1 VPRLFLK
8 LQPQL
13 QSEWCWAA
21 VAASISRHYDPDSSW
36 CQCKLAT
43 RMTRSAKTGEKDCCS
58 SPHTCNRAQSLERAL
73 RLVGRLA
80 GPPIPCPLP
89 FGKIQK
95 EILAGRPVCARI
107 GWPGSATG
115 HFILIYGCRKSKSG
129 SQWLYVEDPLY
140 GSSTW
145 LYSEFCRNYQYA
157 KGRWSHTYPIRGKHA
172 AS

>member
-1 VPRLFLK
+1 MPRLFLK

-21 VAASISRHYDPDSSW
+21 IAASISRHYDPDSPW

-43 RMTRSAKTGEKDCCS
+43 RMTGNKNCCS
-58 SPHTCNRAQSLERAL
+58 NPHSCNRPQYLEKAL
-73 RLVGRLA
+73 RMVGRLA
-80 GPPIPCPLP
+80 GPPAAGPLT
-89 FGKIQK
+89 FGRVQK

-107 GWPGSATG
+107 GWPGSTIG
-115 HFILIYGCRKSKSG
+115 HFILIYGCAKSRSG
-129 SQWLYVEDPLY
+129 NQWLYVEDPLY

-145 LYSEFCRNYQYA
+145 LYSELCRNYQYA
-157 KGRWSHTYPIRGKHA
+157 GGRWSYTYPIQGKHA